1 MDLFTFLRAKPHV
14 KQLASFGDDSSLVES
29 FFDARTPCRRD
40 FRRLIS
46 YQVELTA
53 EVLRDKTL
61 GDFSIVSKI
70 SLPIE
75 RLIIRTHLIE
85 GKFTRVY
92 RWCDSDELN
101 RRRKALDDD

>member
-1 MDLFTFLRAKPHV
+1 MA
-14 KQLASFGDDSSLVES
+14 
-29 FFDARTPCRRD
+29 
-40 FRRLIS
+40 
-46 YQVELTA
+46 A

-85 GKFTRVY
+85 GKFTPVY